1 MKILFF
7 DDDKTTVDMLMHTI
21 DWAGFGFDELIP
33 AYTVHQAKTAIE
45 EGSPPDVM
53 ICDIE
58 APGET
63 GIDLLRWVR
72 ERGYLTENIFLTNYE
87 SFAFAS
93 EAMKLECMEYILKM
107 SPVSEIEEAV
117 QRSLKRRELRE
128 RLMKVQDQERG
139 GSERDRDPG
148 RGSGSREGGGLPS
161 MTQEIK
167 AYIDDHFTERISRTE
182 LASRFYISRDHLSHI
197 FSANFGMTIPEY
209 INKLRV
215 EKARE
220 ELAGGATVAE
230 AAEKAGFDNLSYF
243 STLFRKTVGL
253 SPTDYQKSSRK
264 VKDPHKK

>member
-21 DWAGFGFDELIP
+21 DWGKLGFDQIT
-33 AYTVHQAKTAIE
+33 AVYTVHQAKAAIE
-45 EGSPPDVM
+45 ESGPPDIM

-72 ERGYLTENIFLTNYE
+72 QKGYFTENIFLTNYE

-128 RLMKVQDQERG
+128 RLMEVQKQE
-139 GSERDRDPG
+139 P
-148 RGSGSREGGGLPS
+148 SGLQENLPS
-161 MTQEIK
+161 LMEEIK
-167 AYIDDHFTERISRTE
+167 SYIDQHFTERISRTE
-182 LASRFYISRDHLSHI
+182 LAARFYISRDHLSHI
-197 FSANFGMTIPEY
+197 FRASFGMTIPEY
-209 INKLRV
+209 VNQLRIGR
-215 EKARE
+215 AME
-220 ELAGGATVAE
+220 ELEKGYAVAE

-243 STLFRKTVGL
+243 STVFKKQIGL